1 MRCDAGDS
9 EASVV
14 GAEVLN
20 SNGLDVMEIALTINE
35 GEVVEMTRHL
45 VLPAISAD
53 KSVVDRNTLE
63 LESPCSS
70 FPEEGVLTCNIHH
83 GVESGAVAVSG
94 LDDLDGQDGMTKLG
108 TVDHGYVVLTPSTV
122 GNSDTVA

>member
-14 GAEVLN
+14 GAEVLD

-70 FPEEGVLTCNIHH
+70 FSEEGVLTGDIHH
-83 GVESGAVAVSG
+83 GVESAAVSG
-94 LDDLDGQDGMTKLG
+94 LNDLDGQDGVTKLG
-108 TVDHGYVVLTPSTV
+108 TVDHGYVLLAPNTV
-122 GNSDTVA
+122 AHSDTIA